1 MQIGSLADWVSGL
14 GTAGSLLLGFTI
26 LLRDRRKADQ
36 TEATQVVTW
45 FVNLPDHMVD
55 LNVTNG
61 SDRPIVHVMFCL
73 ASVDERGKRAARW
86 RMLNLAPVLVPGE
99 GKSLTIP
106 FSEFHAN
113 GLWPS
118 YVQFRDANGLNW
130 RRNVRSGKLRKA
142 RTGLTWRQRFM
153 LLKSPRKAIIR
164 IKTNYRRW

>member
-1 MQIGSLADWVSGL
+1 
-14 GTAGSLLLGFTI
+14 
-26 LLRDRRKADQ
+26 
-36 TEATQVVTW
+36 
-45 FVNLPDHMVD
+45 
-55 LNVTNG
+55 
-61 SDRPIVHVMFCL
+61 
-73 ASVDERGKRAARW
+73 
-86 RMLNLAPVLVPGE
+86 MLNLAPVLVPGE